1 MGVFMNA
8 LLPTERQQRIIDIF
22 REEFTARS
30 SYLSELL
37 GVSKMTIRRD
47 LDRLEQQ
54 GLVERTHGGAVFRQ
68 ERVASKFHFQSSTE
82 VNPQEKRAIAK
93 RAATLIEP
101 HDIIFIGEG
110 VTASQVV
117 RYVEPGMPFTIFTN
131 NLGVISETGDM
142 AAELIL
148 LAGRYDA
155 ATYALSG
162 PLTMEM
168 IDQVNASKLFLGA
181 DGLSLGTG
189 MTTPNLEIAVIERSM
204 IHHTRGQVV
213 VMADHTKFGL
223 VAEVSIAPLQVI
235 NVLITNR
242 KMPVDFQ
249 KELESLKVDVVIA

>member
-1 MGVFMNA
+1 
-8 LLPTERQQRIIDIF
+8 
-22 REEFTARS
+22 
-30 SYLSELL
+30 
-37 GVSKMTIRRD
+37 
-47 LDRLEQQ
+47 
-54 GLVERTHGGAVFRQ
+54 
-68 ERVASKFHFQSSTE
+68 
-82 VNPQEKRAIAK
+82 
-93 RAATLIEP
+93 
-101 HDIIFIGEG
+101 
-110 VTASQVV
+110 
-117 RYVEPGMPFTIFTN
+117 
-131 NLGVISETGDM
+131 M

-249 KELESLKVDVVIA
+249 KELESLKVDLVIA